1 MPAVAML
8 GAPVEVVFFKMP
20 VARPDINTPL
30 IATTVKAVEPVA
42 SPVCVALD
50 TKLE

>member
-1 MPAVAML
+1 ML
-8 GAPVEVVFFKMP
+8 GAPVAVVFFNSP
-20 VARPDINTPL
+20 VARPDITTPL
-30 IATTVKAVEPVA
+30 IATTAKAVSPVA

>member
-8 GAPVEVVFFKMP
+8 GAPVEVVFFNSP
-20 VARPDINTPL
+20 VANPLIRTPL
-30 IATTVKAVEPVA
+30 IATTAKAVEPVA
-42 SPVCVALD
+42 SPVCVAFD